1 MQDATVGDA
10 ALGQLEQA
18 VRQPR
23 RTPLRLFSTIH
34 TNPAQRAVLKSHV
47 CRWHLDIMTAQSS
60 LSNARYQIP
69 SWFLECNVK
78 TAADLSAAPDQIV
91 FCNCAGCKEKIAD
104 DYDSDADLADEKCPD
119 EAGHDVEED
128 GVKELDDSC
137 GSSLGRELCADKIRY
152 STFAKLRDMTAA
164 ALVTDRGG
172 KLLRPEASAVV
183 FRMEREET
191 TTDWEYDDDYDRV
204 EKTRITSESCMEP
217 VWMGRAVERVAKALG
232 VSLVALDLQDL
243 EELGCEF
250 YRQDKE
256 AQKCDTSDDAAIPLA
271 STSEKPEGDAEGKQD
286 GSMISAAS
294 MEEGENKHEEAQ
306 GAEEVQEA
314 EEAQEAVDIEKDED
328 LEDKNENASINQQQW
343 EPDMCSLSTFFD
355 HFFAAR
361 AERYA
366 AAESWQRTQ
375 LVWTLLLD
383 AVNDKLATKSKAS
396 EILGGTRRPSAVI
409 FHITDYRSVD
419 DRLKKRALA
428 RFAGKMQQRRKQ
440 GDAVVMIVSTQDYD
454 LEPDR
459 RLQRKI
465 GATTAS
471 TTVARYVKMSDADLT
486 TRERTYNGTIN
497 ARALRHCLREYCAQ
511 IFPADLL
518 KVTADWACAERG
530 QSLRGFGGTLW
541 TSENMGHIVTQIM
554 GRAWLKPE
562 LRFSDIRA
570 VLKRLGFYNPVE
582 PEAQDAPPCSEKAE
596 SEDNDKINAIGN
608 TSEENTGNISE
619 AQDAPACSEKAESE
633 DHDES
638 NTTGDTSE
646 DNTDNTSEDNTGNP
660 SEDNTGITSVD
671 NPDNASEHNTDNISE
686 HGAGNTSEDTTP
698 VEELSEILQGLNLN
712 CCEAELTKCIVNS
725 GEWAEE
731 VDYALV
737 TPRRL

>member
-1 MQDATVGDA
+1 M
-10 ALGQLEQA
+10 
-18 VRQPR
+18 
-23 RTPLRLFSTIH
+23 
-34 TNPAQRAVLKSHV
+34 
-47 CRWHLDIMTAQSS
+47 
-60 LSNARYQIP
+60 
-69 SWFLECNVK
+69 K

-91 FCNCAGCKEKIAD
+91 FCNCADCKEKIAD
-104 DYDSDADLADEKCPD
+104 DYGSDADLADEKCPD
-119 EAGHDVEED
+119 KAGQNVEED
-128 GVKELDDSC
+128 GAKELDDGC
-137 GSSLGRELCADKIRY
+137 GSSLGRELCTDKIRY

-172 KLLRPEASAVV
+172 KVLRPEASAVV
-183 FRMEREET
+183 FRMERE
-191 TTDWEYDDDYDRV
+191 DYY
-204 EKTRITSESCMEP
+204 SGESCMEP

-232 VSLVALDLQDL
+232 VSLVTLDLQDL

-256 AQKCDTSDDAAIPLA
+256 AQRCDTSGDAAIPLT
-271 STSEKPEGDAEGKQD
+271 STSERPEGDAEAKQD
-286 GSMISAAS
+286 GSMISATS
-294 MEEGENKHEEAQ
+294 TEEGENKYEEAQ
-306 GAEEVQEA
+306 EAEEVQEA
-314 EEAQEAVDIEKDED
+314 VDIENAED
-328 LEDKNENASINQQQW
+328 LEDENENASIKQQQW
-343 EPDMCSLSTFFD
+343 EPDLCSLSAFVD

-366 AAESWQRTQ
+366 TAESWQRTQ

-383 AVNDKLATKSKAS
+383 AVRDNLATESNAS
-396 EILGGTRRPSAVI
+396 EILGGTPRPSAVI

-419 DRLKKRALA
+419 DSLKRRVLA

-454 LEPDR
+454 LWPDR

-465 GATTAS
+465 GATKAS
-471 TTVARYVKMSDADLT
+471 TTVARYVKMSDAGLKI
-486 TRERTYNGTIN
+486 RERTYNGTIN
-497 ARALRHCLREYCAQ
+497 ARALRHCLRECCAP

-518 KVTADWACAERG
+518 KVTADWACAERSK
-530 QSLRGFGGTLW
+530 SLRGLGDTIW
-541 TSENMGHIVTQIM
+541 TSEDMGHIVTRIM

-633 DHDES
+633 DNDKS
-638 NTTGDTSE
+638 STVGDTSE
-646 DNTDNTSEDNTGNP
+646 DNTDNASEDNPGNASEHDTGITSEDNTDNASEDNNDNAVEDNTGNTSEDNTGN
-660 SEDNTGITSVD
+660 I
-671 NPDNASEHNTDNISE
+671 
-686 HGAGNTSEDTTP
+686 SEDTTP
-698 VEELSEILQGLNLN
+698 VEELSEILQGLDLN
-712 CCEAELTKCIVNS
+712 CCEADLTKCIVNS
-725 GEWAEE
+725 GEWAEK

-737 TPRRL
+737 TPRRV